1 MLRRLV
7 AIVGPTASGKSAVAF
22 ELARRLGGEIVNADS
37 RQIYRQMDI
46 GTAKP
51 SSEKRRVVRHHLFDI
66 CEPGER
72 YSLALF
78 RRDARKTFEA
88 IWARGSFPW
97 IVGGSGQYV
106 WSLLEDRSVP
116 EVAPNPELRARLSA
130 FADDQGTA
138 ALHARLQDVDP
149 VAAER
154 IDERNVRRVVRA
166 LEVHEAT
173 GRPISEWQQR
183 GEPDFEYLIFGL
195 EAERDELDKRIGRR
209 TREMFEAG
217 FVDEVRG
224 LLDAGVGED
233 APAMSSIGYAEVVR
247 YLRGEVELEETIEA
261 TAKATRRLA
270 RRQLQWFRPSD
281 ERIRWLRTV
290 EDIELEANIFTG
302 ACTNALRGSSSW

>member
-1 MLRRLV
+1 
-7 AIVGPTASGKSAVAF
+7 
-22 ELARRLGGEIVNADS
+22 
-37 RQIYRQMDI
+37 
-46 GTAKP
+46 
-51 SSEKRRVVRHHLFDI
+51 
-66 CEPGER
+66 
-72 YSLALF
+72 
-78 RRDARKTFEA
+78 
-88 IWARGSFPW
+88 
-97 IVGGSGQYV
+97 
-106 WSLLEDRSVP
+106 
-116 EVAPNPELRARLSA
+116 
-130 FADDQGTA
+130 
-138 ALHARLQDVDP
+138 VDP